1 MNNSLKAFIISFFV
15 HASLF
20 AVILNYEAPKPE
32 KKELIV
38 LNMNMVQNMV
48 QVQKQETPQ
57 EESPKEV
64 EKKIEEKVIE
74 SETAK
79 EPTPIQKK
87 VIPKEVKKTKIEPKK
102 EVREKKEIVK
112 TQEPIQPPIPKE
124 IPKNVENIIPEP
136 NYQQKY
142 LDDNLASIIKAIK
155 KYKKYPLQAK
165 KRGMVGKTL
174 IQCTIT
180 TSGKLIDIKILE
192 GSKYDLLDE
201 NSLEILQLASKEF
214 ITPQKDV
221 TLTIPFNYELN

>member
-15 HASLF
+15 HASLL